1 MSSGMFLLLN
11 TVPNFYCSSNI
22 KVQSDYYC
30 PLLFGEKRKNHQH
43 FIPSVCGNEKSYFH
57 YLTCSHL

>member
-11 TVPNFYCSSNI
+11 TVPNFYSSSNI
-22 KVQSDYYC
+22 KVQNDCYC
-30 PLLFGEKRKNHQH
+30 SLLGEKRKNHQH
-43 FIPSVCGNEKSYFH
+43 FIPSVCGNEKSDFH